1 MQDEKELSIARENVR
16 NMEEDVY
23 NKNKELK
30 ELFKVK
36 EELRVS
42 KQMEEALSKKVSNQ
56 ETNS

>member
-42 KQMEEALSKKVSNQ
+42 K
-56 ETNS
+56 